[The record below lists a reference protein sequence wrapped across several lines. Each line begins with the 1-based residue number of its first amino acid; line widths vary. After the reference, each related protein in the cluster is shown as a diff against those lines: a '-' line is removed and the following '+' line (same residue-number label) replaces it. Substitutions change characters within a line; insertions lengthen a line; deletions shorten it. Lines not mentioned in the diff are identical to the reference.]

1 MPVVQINLYEGKS
14 AEAKKKIVVAVTEA
28 FVKSMGI
35 KPEAVQIIIHELPKE
50 NFSTGG
56 ILNSERKE

>member
-1 MPVVQINLYEGKS
+1 MPVVHINLYDGKS
-14 AEAKKKIVVAVTEA
+14 VEVKKKIAVAVTEA

-35 KPEAVQIIIHELPKE
+35 APELVKILIHEIPKE

-56 ILNSERKE
+56 ILDSERKP